1 MSDRTTRVALGGDGI
16 DLAAG
21 LLAPRLVSRTASRA
35 EVVESAL
42 EAELRRRLYARDAE
56 IYREQ
61 GEDPELEGL
70 GEWMRNRASPPRG
83 D

>member
-1 MSDRTTRVALGGDGI
+1 MSTQISVRLADYVVSQLDALVASG
-16 DLAAG
+16 AA
-21 LLAPRLVSRTASRA
+21 ASRA

-70 GEWMRNRASPPRG
+70 GEWMRNRAIPPLG